1 MGGTNNSIVYEPSN
15 RSSYTRTKNPNSDA
29 YNNAKLTLEFW
40 KCTGVDCTTLDFV
53 VENDLSAV
61 LTNNGDFVTNS

>member
-1 MGGTNNSIVYEPSN
+1 MSTNPSIVFEPIN
-15 RSSYTRTKNPNSDA
+15 SSSFTRVKNPNSDA

-53 VENDLSAV
+53 TENDLSAV
-61 LTNNGDFVTNS
+61 LTNNGDFILNS

>member
-1 MGGTNNSIVYEPSN
+1 MSTNASIVYDQIN
-15 RSSYTRTKNPNSDA
+15 TNSYTRVNNPNSDA

-61 LTNNGDFVTNS
+61 LTNDGSFVLNS